1 MFMCWRRYSG
11 SFAMCFL
18 HHNCFRCVGLYVVSL
33 YQSDCFFL
41 LFCRSLMFLDHVTLS
56 IGCCLDCCR
65 FSLPVYCC
73 CFLACN
79 ASLSFSM
86 LLCPCLNSG
95 MFSGC
100 MHHWFGVS
108 WFCLLFIS
116 SSPVVVSVSLPVCVP
131 PVCVFLL
138 SQILL
143 GPRRSLCI
151 DPCSC
156 FWVLLQILSCL
167 LHVASLNYCRWP
179 PVLPPVRER
188 FHRSPY
194 LLFGFGLQCFRC

>member
-1 MFMCWRRYSG
+1 MPR
-11 SFAMCFL
+11 L
-18 HHNCFRCVGLYVVSL
+18 LSL
-33 YQSDCFFL
+33 LLASLLL
-41 LFCRSLMFLDHVTLS
+41 LFPCMQCILILFYVIVSVSQLWHVLR
-56 IGCCLDCCR
+56 LH
-65 FSLPVYCC
+65 
-73 CFLACN
+73 
-79 ASLSFSM
+79 ASLIW
-86 LLCPCLNSG
+86 CLMILS
-95 MFSGC
+95 
-100 MHHWFGVS
+100 
-108 WFCLLFIS
+108 LAYRS

-156 FWVLLQILSCL
+156 FWVLLQILPCL

-194 LLFGFGLQCFRC
+194 LCFWLTMFSWLVSPQPRFNSLDLYVQVFI